1 MTAIA
6 TMPGDARVRVTTLD
20 SGLRVVTEAM
30 PHAATAA
37 LGVWVGAGARNEGA
51 HEHGLSHLLE
61 HMAFKGTRRRSA
73 RAIAE
78 EIEAVGGDLNA
89 ATSVEYTC
97 YTARVLGEDIPL
109 ALDILADIL
118 TASVFDPGE
127 LAREKDVILQEIGAV
142 EDTPDDLVTDVFL
155 ETAYPGQPLGRRILG
170 TPDSVGRFDAASM
183 TAYLAREYRAP
194 QMVVAAAGA
203 IDHEAVVAAVDRLFA
218 VLPGGAPV
226 DAPVARY
233 RGGEARMKR
242 RLEQA
247 HLILGFPG
255 RPFRDPG
262 HYATQIFANLLG
274 GGMSSRLFQEVRE
287 ERGLAYSI
295 DAFHWAFADTGI
307 FGISAGTA
315 AKDVA
320 ALVPVA
326 IDCLR
331 AAAQGASETE
341 VARARAQM
349 KVSLLTALEAPGS
362 RVEQIARHLLA
373 FNRVIPREEMAA
385 RIDAITVDDVRR
397 AGAALASDAP
407 VVAAIGP
414 IAGLPAYATIAGKL
428 GPGT

>member
-1 MTAIA
+1 
-6 TMPGDARVRVTTLD
+6 MPGDPRARVTTLG

-37 LGVWVGAGARNEGA
+37 LGVWIGAGARNEA
-51 HEHGLSHLLE
+51 ENEHGLSHLLE
-61 HMAFKGTRRRSA
+61 HMAFKGTQRRSA

-97 YTARVLGEDIPL
+97 FTARVLGSDVPL

-118 TASVFDPGE
+118 TESVFDPVE

-155 ETAYPGQPLGRRILG
+155 ETAYPGQAIGRRILG
-170 TPDSVGRFDAASM
+170 TPATVANFDAAAISG
-183 TAYLAREYRAP
+183 YLAREYQAP
-194 QMVVAAAGA
+194 RMVVAASGSVE
-203 IDHEAVVAAVDRLFA
+203 HEAVVAAVEALFA
-218 VLPGGAPV
+218 KLPIGEAPDV
-226 DAPVARY
+226 PIAAY
-233 RGGEARMKR
+233 CGGEVRMKR

-255 RPFRDPG
+255 RSFRDQG
-262 HYATQIFANLLG
+262 HYATQMFANLLG

-295 DAFHWAFADTGI
+295 DAFHWSFSDTGI

-315 AKDVA
+315 AKDLGE
-320 ALVPVA
+320 LVPVA
-326 IDCLR
+326 IDCIK
-331 AAAQGASETE
+331 AAVIGATEAE

-349 KVSLLTALEAPGS
+349 KVSLLTALEGPGS

-373 FNRVIPREEMAA
+373 FGRVIPREEMAA
-385 RIDAITVDDVRR
+385 RIDAITLDDVRQAGLAL
-397 AGAALASDAP
+397 AGAPP
-407 VVAAIGP
+407 VVSAIGP
-414 IAGLPAYATIAGKL
+414 ISRLPSYGMITARL
-428 GPGT
+428 GSGA